1 MRTTTLNRTAPIL
14 VAVFAAVAIGFAVL
28 RNTALEDR
36 SIPPDQGAVLFQE
49 KECTQCH
56 FTQSRKTKIGP
67 GLKGLFDR
75 ERLPVSGQPAT
86 EANVRSQL
94 KDPFEDM
101 PSFADRLTE
110 EQRDRIIDFLK
121 TL

>member
-1 MRTTTLNRTAPIL
+1 MRKTTLNRTAAVL

-36 SIPPDQGAVLFQE
+36 SIPPDQGAALFRE
-49 KECTQCH
+49 KGCTQCH

-75 ERLPVSGQPAT
+75 ERLPVSDRPAT
-86 EANVRSQL
+86 EAHVRSQL

-110 EQRDRIIDFLK
+110 EQRDRIIDYLK